1 LRAAVATMEQSPH
14 NSESLGLGLNPG
26 DPHYRAYV
34 GPPEDYDLIAAMTF
48 NLLTT
53 LNLRQHHTVLDVG
66 CGSLR
71 IGRLL
76 IPYLNAGNY
85 FAIEPNQWLVEEG
98 ISKEIGQ
105 TLVQLKAPHFF
116 FSESPG
122 VLKEVKVAFDFA
134 FAQSIFSHCG
144 LDLILPWLLGISQ
157 CLAPAGVLLA
167 TFFRGEED
175 SPRTGWIY
183 PGGVAFRPATLDRL
197 AAQANLRF
205 QVLDWRHPTQTWGLF
220 AAPGFDTS
228 WFRDKPLTWNNRL
241 ARFPSER
248 KGRKAKMTIPKE
260 VSEADFLGRMRK
272 AVANAPLT
280 RCPVCGNSHF
290 TTQPILWQEL
300 INQWQLSDDEVD
312 YINLQQGFRC
322 ANCKNNLRSM
332 TLAAAITRAFDSTDS
347 FEEFCRTD
355 PTIRRLAVVEV
366 NPAGTLSPFL
376 QLLPGHRLHSF
387 PQLDMQRMNFENESI
402 DILVHS
408 DTLEHVPDSKQA
420 LKDSW
425 RVLKRGGHL
434 FYTVPIVVGRLTQ
447 TRQGF
452 LPSYHG
458 KPETLRKD
466 YLVQTEY
473 GADFWCEIFE
483 AAFDKI
489 TLTSL
494 SFPAS
499 VAIGA
504 TKGRN
509 APEILKKL

>member
-1 LRAAVATMEQSPH
+1 MEESPH

-76 IPYLNAGNY
+76 IPYLNAGHY
-85 FAIEPNQWLVEEG
+85 FGIEPNQWLVEEG
-98 ISKEIGQ
+98 IKKEIGE

-116 FSESPG
+116 FSDSPA
-122 VLKEVKVAFDFA
+122 VLKEAKIAFDFV

-144 LDLILPWLLGISQ
+144 LDLILSWLLGISQ

-183 PGGVAFRPATLDRL
+183 PGGVAYRPATLGRL

-205 QVLDWRHPTQTWGLF
+205 QALDWRHPTQTWGLF

-241 ARFPSER
+241 DKFPSTR
-248 KGRKAKMTIPKE
+248 KGKASIRSNL
-260 VSEADFLGRMRK
+260 SENS
-272 AVANAPLT
+272 ANDTSPHPGHQTSANLLLDL
-280 RCPVCGNSHF
+280 CPVCGDHRF
-290 TTQPILWQEL
+290 TTEPILWQEL
-300 INQWQLSDDEVD
+300 IDEWKLSDAEAN

-322 ANCKNNLRSM
+322 ARCKNNLRSM
-332 TLAAAITRAFDSTDS
+332 TLAAAVTAAFRFGGS
-347 FEEFCRTD
+347 FEDFCRTD
-355 PTIRRLAVVEV
+355 AAIRQLSVIEV
-366 NPAGTLSPFL
+366 NPAGTLTPFL
-376 QLLPGHRLHSF
+376 KLLPRHVLHCF
-387 PQLDMQRMNFENESI
+387 PQIDMQRMNFESGSI
-402 DILVHS
+402 DVMIHS
-408 DTLEHVPDSKQA
+408 DTLEHVPDPKLA
-420 LKDSW
+420 LSESC
-425 RVLKRGGHL
+425 RVLKPGGHL
-434 FYTVPIVVGRLTQ
+434 FYTVPIVVGRLTR
-447 TRQGF
+447 TRDG
-452 LPSYHG
+452 LAPSYHG
-458 KPETLRKD
+458 KPTTSVDD
-466 YLVQTEY
+466 YIVRTEY
-473 GADFWCEIFE
+473 GADFWCEIF
-483 AAFDKI
+483 AAGFHQV

-494 SFPAS
+494 IFPAS
-499 VAIGA
+499 VAVHAIKELNGSSIR
-504 TKGRN
+504 KRGE
-509 APEILKKL
+509 PL